1 LGVEKEKDRD
11 GAFQVQR
18 LNASF
23 SGGLNLY
30 IREGVG
36 ASEQLG
42 PGQRVLQKLTGVGLP
57 ENYRESIA
65 IGGLI
70 IQTMLKT
77 HLAAFSNVYLY
88 GERNVYMS

>member
-1 LGVEKEKDRD
+1 MG
-11 GAFQVQR
+11 
-18 LNASF
+18 
-23 SGGLNLY
+23 
-30 IREGVG
+30 EGVG

-77 HLAAFSNVYLY
+77 HHNLKYRLCFSPFFKGVVFSSSFLCQELTWLTHASIFGAY
-88 GERNVYMS
+88 